1 MVSPIAQSDRK
12 KMVKTAVVSAD
23 QREMPV
29 FDNGVRKKGDL
40 DSACKVRKSEMKDET
55 ITQTE
60 AWNPYN
66 ICGSTVTSL
75 LPCSKT
81 PVSPE
86 APKSHNLNN
95 RAPLI
100 LTNINNQNK
109 KVEKIWLEDEE

>member
-1 MVSPIAQSDRK
+1 
-12 KMVKTAVVSAD
+12 MVKTAVVAVD

-40 DSACKVRKSEMKDET
+40 DSACKVRMNEMKDDA
-55 ITQTE
+55 ITPTA
-60 AWNPYN
+60 AWNPFN
-66 ICGSTVTSL
+66 ICGSNVTSL

-86 APKSHNLNN
+86 APKAHNFNN

-109 KVEKIWLEDEE
+109 KVEKIWLEDEEEEVSM